1 MPKLTRPQRNHNTAS
16 LHLLSKEALR
26 DFRAGP
32 NWTSWGCEV
41 QTLANWFSKIVKFLV
56 GIRDSEK
63 LVHDHYCQNVLRE
76 GKVGKMCKWNA
87 SPPPALCH
95 VPQSQDG
102 FLEKGSSFN
111 HLFMSH
117 TERYYAFFFY
127 FPAHKEVFWKL
138 FFINIT
144 ASNVLGQLSKGIY
157 VLFSGLDLERLILA
171 AGPVG

>member
-1 MPKLTRPQRNHNTAS
+1 MHKQKCYKVKGNSLPINNKKFYSRSMPKLTRPQRNHNTAS

-117 TERYYAFFFY
+117 TERYYAFFFTSQ
-127 FPAHKEVFWKL
+127 HTRK
-138 FFINIT
+138 FFE
-144 ASNVLGQLSKGIY
+144 SYS
-157 VLFSGLDLERLILA
+157 SLILQLRTC
-171 AGPVG
+171 